1 MTRRDPVITGP
12 LDGLELA
19 RTVVPEIMMRCYYD
33 KITKCRD
40 IRIPK
45 IDLQK

>member
-19 RTVVPEIMMRCYYD
+19 RTVVPIKCYKRMVLSTYFN
-33 KITKCRD
+33 
-40 IRIPK
+40 IPF
-45 IDLQK
+45 